1 MLKIHQLFLR
11 TYIAIFAAILIT
23 LTLVTYF
30 WAKNLYLNQIEKNLI
45 QNIDTL
51 SIVLDEMQNIHNITN
66 IVKNLRTELNLR
78 ITIINEDGRV
88 IAESDKLEL
97 SDINNHSNRV
107 EIIQARNVGMGK
119 DTRESETL
127 KKELLYIAKKITI
140 ENHIY
145 YIRMADYTNKITD
158 NFMKLTFDI
167 FLFITF
173 FLIIAFLATY
183 FISIRI
189 KKEADSILYFLTQLS
204 NKKQS
209 FPLNSTYTYEF
220 YKIAKLLNKV
230 AIKLSKKERQ
240 KAKQTAKLK
249 LANRQKDE
257 IISALSH
264 EFKNPIAIISG
275 YSETILNDEQMP
287 QAMKNKFLRKIQ
299 TNAIKMS
306 HIIDKLRLTLKLEEG
321 KQEILLLPC
330 SMKKLIDNC
339 VSDLNDKYKNR
350 EIIVLGEDITLNV
363 DETLISMAISNLIE
377 NALKYSEDE
386 VIVKIN
392 ENSICIIDKGIGI
405 EINELENIN
414 QKFYRVSNN
423 GWNNSLGLGLFIVQS
438 VLSLHNF
445 NLEISS
451 EFEKGSQFC
460 IKY

>member
-1 MLKIHQLFLR
+1 LLKIHQLFLR

>member
-1 MLKIHQLFLR
+1 LLKIHQLFFR
-11 TYIAIFAAILIT
+11 TYISIFAAILIT

-51 SIVLDEMQNIHNITN
+51 SIVLNEMQDIYNITN

-78 ITIINEDGRV
+78 ITIINEDGKV

-97 SDINNHSNRV
+97 SDINNHANRV

-119 DTRESETL
+119 DTRKSETL
-127 KKELLYIAKKITI
+127 KKEFLYIAKKITI

-158 NFMKLTFDI
+158 NFMKLTFNI

-240 KAKQTAKLK
+240 KSKQTAKLK

-445 NLEISS
+445 SLEISS

>member
-1 MLKIHQLFLR
+1 LLKIHQLFLR

-78 ITIINEDGRV
+78 ITIINEDGKV

-339 VSDLNDKYKNR
+339 VSDLHDKYKNR

>member
-78 ITIINEDGRV
+78 ITIINEDGKV

-339 VSDLNDKYKNR
+339 VSDLHDKYKNR

>member
-1 MLKIHQLFLR
+1 MLKIHQLFFR
-11 TYIAIFAAILIT
+11 TYISIFAAILIT

-51 SIVLDEMQNIHNITN
+51 SIVLNEMQDIYNITN

-78 ITIINEDGRV
+78 ITIINEDGKV

-97 SDINNHSNRV
+97 SDINNHANRV

-119 DTRESETL
+119 DTRKSETL
-127 KKELLYIAKKITI
+127 KKEFLYIAKKITI

-158 NFMKLTFDI
+158 NFMKLTFNI

-240 KAKQTAKLK
+240 KSKQTAKLK

-321 KQEILLLPC
+321 KQEIMLLPC

-445 NLEISS
+445 SLEISS

>member
-11 TYIAIFAAILIT
+11 TYITIFVAVLIT

-51 SIVLDEMQNIHNITN
+51 SIVLKDSNNITNIKN
-66 IVKNLRTELNLR
+66 IVKNLHSELNLR
-78 ITIINEDGRV
+78 ITIIDENGVV
-88 IAESDKLEL
+88 IAESDKDLV
-97 SDINNHSNRV
+97 DINNHSNRV
-107 EIIQARNVGMGK
+107 EIIQAKNKGFGK
-119 DTRESETL
+119 DKRVSETIN
-127 KKELLYIAKKITI
+127 KELLYIAKKVVLNEST
-140 ENHIY
+140 Y
-145 YIRMADYTNKITD
+145 YIRMADYTNRITD
-158 NFMKLTFDI
+158 NFIKLTLEI
-167 FLFITF
+167 FIYISF
-173 FLIIAFLATY
+173 FLIIAFLSTY
-183 FISIRI
+183 FISIKI
-189 KKEADSILYFLTQLS
+189 KKETDTILDFLTHLS
-204 NKKQS
+204 NKKSS
-209 FPLNSTYTYEF
+209 FLPDSNYTYEF
-220 YKIAKLLNKV
+220 HKITKLLNKV
-230 AIKLSKKERQ
+230 AIRLYKREKQ
-240 KAKQTAKLK
+240 KAKQNAKLK
-249 LANRQKDE
+249 FANRQKDE

-287 QAMKNKFLRKIQ
+287 QAMKNKFLTKIQ

-321 KQEILLLPC
+321 KQEMLLLPC

-339 VSDLNDKYKNR
+339 VSDLHDKYKNR
-350 EIIVLGEDITLNV
+350 EILVLGEDITLKV

-386 VIVKIN
+386 IIVQIS

-405 EINELENIN
+405 EANELENIN
-414 QKFYRVSNN
+414 QKFYRISNN

-445 NLEISS
+445 KLEIAS
-451 EFEKGSQFC
+451 EFGKGSRFY